1 MRAPTAGR
9 TTLPDR
15 PVRPWAALLVL
26 CVANFLILLDTSI
39 VNTALPDIMR
49 SLGAGIDEA
58 LWVLNGY
65 LIAFASLLIVFGRLG
80 DLLGARSL
88 FVGGLV
94 VFSLASLWCGRAGS
108 PLELVVAR
116 VVQGA
121 GAAVL
126 LPQALAL
133 IAAIFPPARRGA
145 AFGIFT
151 AVAGV
156 AAVAGPTL
164 GGVLI
169 TGPGWQWIFYLN
181 VPVGFVG
188 AILALR
194 LVPDLRARRTAG
206 IDPVGVLL
214 ATSGLVGLVYGLVEG
229 QRYHWAV
236 VRGPVSIPAILSGSV
251 AVLALFVI
259 WEARRADPLVPL
271 SLLRVRGFAV
281 GTLITLGTS
290 FALFGF
296 LLVFVIETQ
305 TLLGMS
311 ALGSGLTALPWTVT
325 LCAVAPVAGRLT
337 DRMGGRALLVA
348 GLATYAAGVLGVALL
363 PGRTS
368 GWTAFV
374 MPLIAIGAGMGA
386 SIAPTT
392 TVAMRDISAVR
403 VGAASGVLNTA
414 RQVGAV
420 LGAAVVGAVLQNR
433 LSSTLHDQAA
443 RRAAQLP
450 PPLREPFVHAFTAAS
465 DRGLQL
471 GSPRGGVKAPAG
483 LDPALSARF
492 DALVDETFRHSFLP
506 AARPA
511 LGLVAIVLLAVA
523 VMTLRLRP
531 TRTDAGAPVRDG
543 GAAVRRSAG

>member
-1 MRAPTAGR
+1 V
-9 TTLPDR
+9 TLPHR
-15 PVRPWAALLVL
+15 PARPWAALLVL

-94 VFSLASLWCGRAGS
+94 VFSVASLWCGSAGS

-145 AFGIFT
+145 AFGMFT

-164 GGVLI
+164 GGVII

-194 LVPDLRARRTAG
+194 LVPDLRAQHSAG
-206 IDPVGVLL
+206 IDPIGVLL

-236 VRGPVSIPAILSGSV
+236 VRAPISIPAILSVSV

-271 SLLRVRGFAV
+271 SLLRVRGFAI

-325 LCAVAPVAGRLT
+325 LCAVAPVSGRLT
-337 DRMGGRALLVA
+337 DRMGGRVLLVG
-348 GLATYAAGVLGVALL
+348 GLVAYAAGVLGVALL
-363 PGRTS
+363 PGQTS

-374 MPLIAIGAGMGA
+374 VPLIAIGVGMGA

-392 TVAMRDISAVR
+392 TVAMRDITAVR

-414 RQVGAV
+414 RQVGGV

-433 LSSTLHDQAA
+433 LSSTLHDQAVQ
-443 RRAAQLP
+443 RAAQLP
-450 PPLREPFVHAFTAAS
+450 PPLREPFVRAFTAAS
-465 DRGLQL
+465 DRGLRL
-471 GSPRGGVKAPAG
+471 GSQHGGVEAPAA

-511 LGLVAIVLLAVA
+511 LGLIAIVLLAVS
-523 VMTLRLRP
+523 VTTLMLPPARA
-531 TRTDAGAPVRDG
+531 DAGTPVRDG
-543 GAAVRRSAG
+543 DPGPAVRQTPG